1 MMRLL
6 EIVLVITLSACFLT
20 YEIPN
25 DRNTEYSVTVE
36 YDDNGLMNQTTIVNQ
51 INRLEDSNIEVQEIV
66 SGLYILN
73 YCQTVFMPKTLDE
86 FILLLE
92 ITDFKYSVNTSILNG
107 NSIYIGEHVYFYVV
121 EEGNAIVN
129 LQMCVDNLY
138 NMIGDQ
144 IVIDFLIPDEYGE
157 IWK

>member
-1 MMRLL
+1 MRLL

-121 EEGNAIVN
+121 EEGNAIVK